1 MIPTGRIRKA
11 HHHLRFV
18 LVTLYGYRVL
28 AFLHVVTHSFGG
40 ITLIFL
46 EQEMRSRFVSG
57 VSGEGLALDHKEIL

>member
-1 MIPTGRIRKA
+1 M
-11 HHHLRFV
+11 
-18 LVTLYGYRVL
+18 LVTLYGCIVL
-28 AFLHVVTHSFGG
+28 TFLHAVTHSFGG